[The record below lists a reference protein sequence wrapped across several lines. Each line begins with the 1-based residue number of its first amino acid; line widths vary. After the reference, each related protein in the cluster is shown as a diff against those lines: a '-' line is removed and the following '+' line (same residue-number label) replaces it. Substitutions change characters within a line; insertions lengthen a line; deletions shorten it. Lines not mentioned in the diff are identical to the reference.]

1 MSSVAP
7 ITTVFQIG
15 QGDFTVVLYPSPITV
30 PTAASTSSSN
40 AAKVTTRTAT
50 KSIDANRHQVST
62 SLEVIDSSTE
72 TSAPDA
78 YTSTSNGTIVT
89 MTQRPYTYT
98 SNGGVY
104 TSKTYV
110 QLVVPSGQDQDVIT
124 GNKS

>member
-30 PTAASTSSSN
+30 PTAASTSSSD
-40 AAKVTTRTAT
+40 AARVTTRTAT